1 MRWVVLPISRKGNE
15 VSHFAAAQ
23 TGKEFAATVAVAA
36 HKPDGDLEFFLIGL
50 GGELDHP
57 LGAWAI
63 DGDGLLHECV
73 HALFDGRGEVWHA
86 KTRGCCED
94 RKVAGTQAVQRLL
107 VGIKTKED
115 PFLGN
120 IDAFWKLL

>member
-1 MRWVVLPISRKGNE
+1 M
-15 VSHFAAAQ
+15 
-23 TGKEFAATVAVAA
+23 
-36 HKPDGDLEFFLIGL
+36 
-50 GGELDHP
+50 DHP

-120 IDAFWKLL
+120 IDAFWKLLQQAFAHRTDVIWKHVSHCY